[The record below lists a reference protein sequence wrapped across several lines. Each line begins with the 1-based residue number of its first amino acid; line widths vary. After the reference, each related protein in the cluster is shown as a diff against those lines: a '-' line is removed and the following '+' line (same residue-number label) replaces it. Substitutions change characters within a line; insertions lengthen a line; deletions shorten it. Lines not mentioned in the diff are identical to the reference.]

1 MKIKDNGGFTF
12 VEVLTVLLLIGV
24 LVTIAWTRYDRSYE
38 KALVAT
44 MMSDLR
50 NAATAQE
57 LYHRLHLTYASD
69 KDLLD
74 IDPSPKSTMHIT
86 EATPRGWAGWNEI
99 ERAEERCE
107 LYVGDA
113 ASPLGIA
120 ANSERVACE
129 RP

>member
-1 MKIKDNGGFTF
+1 MKIKENGGFTF
-12 VEVLTVLLLIGV
+12 
-24 LVTIAWTRYDRSYE
+24 
-38 KALVAT
+38 
-44 MMSDLR
+44 R

-69 KDLLD
+69 ASLLE
-74 IDPSPKSTMHIT
+74 IDPSPKSTMYIT

-113 ASPLGIA
+113 GSPLGIA
-120 ANSERVACE
+120 PTAERVTCE